1 MANFVIW
8 IDPSF
13 NEGKQIFSRVQLP
26 AETTVFEQLKSTY
39 ELEGWIGRHK
49 DLFNDKSANL
59 IFITNMTR
67 QENNSVNEYA
77 GIDAA
82 KIIRQYNKTTPIFF
96 YIGNIETAK
105 KSLDLHIKFSSFD
118 AICKTITEIK
128 KNAKEIN

>member
-1 MANFVIW
+1 
-8 IDPSF
+8 
-13 NEGKQIFSRVQLP
+13 VQLP

-49 DLFNDKSANL
+49 DLFNDQSANL

-67 QENNSVNEYA
+67 QENNGVNEYA

-82 KIIRQYNKTTPIFF
+82 KIIRQYSKTAPIFF

-105 KSLDLHIKFSSFD
+105 KKLADKKMNMDKVFLGNAPKEVLDFM
-118 AICKTITEIK
+118 E
-128 KNAKEIN
+128 KNIAGSI